1 MAAGLL
7 LCRSL
12 SFSVAENRVGD
23 FFPRGLLDFPGERR
37 RGRRERGEKKT
48 GKTRRKMER
57 RAQVCLGGG
66 NRELN
71 GGRVFSRRS
80 VGESGEVRGSSGG
93 VLERISS
100 DRGVV

>member
-1 MAAGLL
+1 
-7 LCRSL
+7 
-12 SFSVAENRVGD
+12 
-23 FFPRGLLDFPGERR
+23 
-37 RGRRERGEKKT
+37 
-48 GKTRRKMER
+48 MER